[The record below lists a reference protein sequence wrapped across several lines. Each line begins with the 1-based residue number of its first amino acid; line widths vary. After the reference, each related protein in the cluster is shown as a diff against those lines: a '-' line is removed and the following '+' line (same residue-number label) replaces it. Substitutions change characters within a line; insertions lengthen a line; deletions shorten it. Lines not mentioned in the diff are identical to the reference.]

1 MPPVTVSRT
10 DACFVPDPRRVVAKR
25 FIPGENLSPDGRSH
39 TERIVSRALALP
51 EAEVVS
57 TLRTAQRQFGS
68 RHLDLSSV
76 LAENFA
82 TVAHLVGRVEEL
94 STERRLLIGAY
105 FTHEYSIEAAALTN
119 PSMVAAPD
127 QGNLAAGE
135 QRFFVSLRAI
145 GEGHISSIEFRSGV
159 IDAHGCIVMDESS
172 PYATTARHR
181 APIYEKAM
189 FRTKLTELRS
199 FTEISAR
206 VLDALPERF
215 TLDALEEAIRD
226 VDRLHAS
233 SSTATQ
239 ATRTMHWLASSNYE
253 SSFAPDS
260 SISER
265 IIFPA
270 GPTESHGMED
280 ARFVRFIYDDGR
292 VTYFATYTA
301 FDGYQILPQLIE
313 TADFVSF
320 RIATLN
326 GACARNKGMA
336 LFPRMI
342 DGRYVALSRLDNEN
356 NLLMSSDNVHF
367 WHESEK
373 IQVPVYPWELIQ
385 LGNAGS
391 PLETEAGWLVITHGV
406 GPFRR
411 YSLGAILL
419 DIEDPSRVIGHLAEP
434 LLVPA
439 DDERDGYVPN
449 VVYSCGS
456 MIAGETLVL
465 PYGFSDVGT
474 RIATVPLDDLLARL
488 TTNERASRCH

>member
-1 MPPVTVSRT
+1 M
-10 DACFVPDPRRVVAKR
+10 PDPRRVIAKR
-25 FIPGENLSPDGRSH
+25 FVPGENLSPDGRSH
-39 TERIVSRALALP
+39 AERIVSRVLSLP
-51 EAEVVS
+51 EAVVVS
-57 TLRTAQRQFGS
+57 TLRTAQRQFGA
-68 RHLDLSSV
+68 RHVDLSSV

-82 TVAHLVGRVEEL
+82 PVAHLVGRVDEL

-127 QGNLAAGE
+127 QRNLAAGE

-145 GEGHISSIEFRSGV
+145 GEGHISSIQFRSGV
-159 IDAHGCIVMDESS
+159 IDARGRIVMDALS
-172 PYATTARHR
+172 PYVTTARHR

-199 FTEISAR
+199 FNEISSS

-215 TLDALEEAIRD
+215 SLEDLEAAIRD
-226 VDRLHAS
+226 VHGRRGS
-233 SSTATQ
+233 SSDAMQ
-239 ATRTMHWLASSNYE
+239 ATRTMHWLATSNYE

-265 IIFPA
+265 VIFPA

-280 ARFVRFIYDDGR
+280 ARFVRFTYDDGR

-367 WHESEK
+367 WHESQK

-406 GPFRR
+406 GPFRQ

-419 DIEDPSRVIGHLAEP
+419 DKEDPARVIGHLAEP

-456 MIAGETLVL
+456 MISGETLVL

-474 RIATVPLDDLLARL
+474 RIATVPLEDLLARL
-488 TTNERASRCH
+488 TAKKQAPH